1 MTPAVNQAL
10 YLAEHKAREAVETR
24 ADIQRKLLHTAKQAK
39 EAELR
44 TLAKQARV
52 DRVGLNVDE
61 NITNKYGEKIS

>member
-24 ADIQRKLLHTAKQAK
+24 ADIQRTLLHTAKQAK

-44 TLAKQARV
+44 ILAKQARV

>member
-1 MTPAVNQAL
+1 MRCA
-10 YLAEHKAREAVETR
+10 AEAEEGKRIRME
-24 ADIQRKLLHTAKQAK
+24 AK

-44 TLAKQARV
+44 ILAKQARV